1 MKKMLSI
8 EGMSQYHESI
18 DPAYHAS
25 ACGPVTAFIIARE
38 LGHTEWS
45 VNDFYRNLKGT
56 RIGLFT
62 YRMIRYM
69 QRILGPS
76 YEVKRCSL
84 KEALAE
90 IDQGRVVAMKFDKY
104 FSFKWFGTF
113 SFAYHWVPLI
123 GYQLEQDQLYLYVHD
138 NGGRNR
144 ISRVRK
150 IPYGPNHEIVT
161 FVRFTPYAK

>member
-8 EGMSQYHESI
+8 EGMSQYDESI
-18 DPAYHAS
+18 DPAFHAS
-25 ACGPVTAFIIARE
+25 ACGPVTAFIVARE
-38 LGHTEWS
+38 LGHTNWA

-84 KEALAE
+84 KEALEE
-90 IDQGRVVAMKFDKY
+90 IDQGRIIAMKFDKY
-104 FSFKWFGTF
+104 FSFKCFGTY

-123 GYQLEQDQLYLYVHD
+123 GYELEQDHLYLYIHD

-144 ISRVRK
+144 KSRVRK
-150 IPYGPNHEIVT
+150 IPYGLNQEIVT